1 MSMYYLVIGLTAG
14 LLAFLGLA
22 IKKFKWYWLIS
33 GYNTSSP
40 QDQQEMIKKGLG
52 EFMGNSLFVLA
63 GIMAG
68 GAVLQYFGLEM
79 AATAS
84 WILILAAAAVIVIRA
99 QRYNAG
105 DNNKTK
111 TIAALAISL
120 LALVIVGVGIFTGA
134 RAPEITVG
142 ENSLKISGMYG
153 TELSREEIKDVQ
165 LLNQIPSVK
174 LKTNGFNFGET
185 LKGNFKLEEL
195 GKGKLFIGSSQ
206 GPFIYIKTK
215 ESYIIINFKDP
226 EQTRRL
232 YDKLDNALL

>member
-1 MSMYYLVIGLTAG
+1 MYYLVIGLTAG
-14 LLAFLGLA
+14 LLAFLGIA

-40 QDQQEMIKKGLG
+40 QKQQEMIKKGLG
-52 EFMGNSLFVLA
+52 EFMGNSLFFLA
-63 GIMAG
+63 GIFAA

-79 AATAS
+79 AAATS
-84 WILILAAAAVIVIRA
+84 WILVLVASAVIVVRA
-99 QRYNAG
+99 LRYNAG

-111 TIAALAISL
+111 TIVALAISL
-120 LALVIVGVGIFTGA
+120 LVLVIASVVIFTGA

-153 TELSREEIKDVQ
+153 TELSRDEIKDVQ
-165 LLNQIPSVK
+165 LLNQIPPVK

-185 LKGNFKLEEL
+185 LKGNLKLEEL
-195 GKGKLFIGSSQ
+195 GTGKLFTGSSK

-232 YDKLDNALL
+232 YDRLNSAML